1 MVEENSE
8 DRKGAIDNIKDFAKA
23 HYKEYLLLLAVYLAI
38 ALVLFWPSTLNITT
52 TVPSG
57 RVGVNAAG
65 TGDVYLFLWD
75 LWWLKYS
82 LFVLHTSPYFTPLLY
97 KPVGANLA
105 TQTLSPLAGLFSIP
119 LQLVSL
125 GFAYNVILFIS
136 FMLSGFFM
144 YLLAEYLIKNRY
156 AAFIAGL
163 VFEFSPFHIA
173 HALVGHLNWS
183 GIEFIPLFILFFLL
197 MLKDKKLYSIA
208 GVSISFVL
216 VLFVGDPEQ
225 GIISLLL

>member
-8 DRKGAIDNIKDFAKA
+8 DRKGAIDSIKDFANA
-23 HYKEYLLLLAVYLAI
+23 NYKEYLLLLIVYLAI

-52 TVPSG
+52 TVPAG

-82 LFVLHTSPYFTPLLY
+82 LFSLHTSPYFTQFLY
-97 KPVGANLA
+97 YPVGASLA

-119 LQLVSL
+119 LQWVSL
-125 GFAYNVILFIS
+125 GFAYNVILFIN

-144 YLLAEYLIKNRY
+144 YLLAC
-156 AAFIAGL
+156 
-163 VFEFSPFHIA
+163 
-173 HALVGHLNWS
+173 
-183 GIEFIPLFILFFLL
+183 
-197 MLKDKKLYSIA
+197 
-208 GVSISFVL
+208 IS
-216 VLFVGDPEQ
+216 
-225 GIISLLL
+225 